1 MAEDMEIVSANIET
15 LAQRSDS
22 ISSVLDV
29 IRGISE
35 QTNLLALNA
44 AIEAARAGEYG
55 RGFAV
60 VADEVRNLAKKTH
73 ESTDEIHRMI
83 TELQD
88 GSKLAV
94 DSVHKSREQ
103 AILGLNAAQKTN
115 SALNEIVNNVQ
126 HISDLNTQI
135 ATATEE
141 QSAVINEINV
151 HVVNIS
157 DSTEESAH
165 ASQSIE
171 SSTDSLKS
179 MAASLDKLV
188 NRFKS

>member
-1 MAEDMEIVSANIET
+1 MAQNMEGVSVNIGKLAED
-15 LAQRSDS
+15 SDA

-29 IRGISE
+29 ISGISE

-60 VADEVRNLAKKTH
+60 VADEVRNLAQRTS
-73 ESTDEIHRMI
+73 ESTDEINTMI
-83 TELQD
+83 
-88 GSKLAV
+88 SKLQSGAKAAV
-94 DSVHKSREQ
+94 DSVAEGRSQ
-103 AILGLNAAQKTN
+103 AELGVEAAEKTN
-115 SALNEIVNNVQ
+115 GALEEIVKTIQN
-126 HISDLNTQI
+126 ISDLNTQV

-157 DSTEESAH
+157 DSTDRSAESA
-165 ASQSIE
+165 ASIAA
-171 SSTDSLKS
+171 SSDSLKS
-179 MAASLDKLV
+179 MALDLDGLV
-188 NRFKS
+188 DRFKL